1 MRTQFFSIGTV
12 CGLLFL
18 LLACENNLKE
28 VERVAAQRITIPV
41 DKSTGVDLIYSE
53 SATVKAKLLTPELLY
68 YKTTKPY
75 YEMKKGL
82 TIIFLDPRQ
91 HESSRVVAD
100 YGIRKESEKT
110 MELRHNVVVTT
121 HDGKTFKSDELIWD
135 ENTRRFYSNKTVAI
149 QTATQTI
156 YGTRFWS
163 NEDFSYYEIDQSTG
177 NFEVGHQQG
186 F

>member
-1 MRTQFFSIGTV
+1 MRTRSFNISAV

-28 VERVAAQRITIPV
+28 VERIAAQRITIPV

-53 SATVKAKLLTPELLY
+53 GATVKAKLLTSELLY
-68 YKTTKPY
+68 FKTSKPY

-82 TIIFLDPRQ
+82 TIIFLNPQ
-91 HESSRVVAD
+91 QQETSRVVAD
-100 YGIRKESEKT
+100 YGIRKELEKT
-110 MELRHNVVVTT
+110 MELRQNVVVTT
-121 HDGKTFKSDELIWD
+121 KDGKTFKSEELIWD
-135 ENTRRFYSNKTVAI
+135 ENARRFYSTKMVAI
-149 QTATQTI
+149 QTATQLI
-156 YGTRFWS
+156 YGTGFWS

-177 NFEVGHQQG
+177 NFEVGQQQG

>member
-1 MRTQFFSIGTV
+1 MRTRFVHISAV
-12 CGLLFL
+12 CGLLFF

-41 DKSTGVDLIYSE
+41 DKSTGVELIFSE

-68 YKTTKPY
+68 FHTAKPY

-82 TIIFLDPRQ
+82 TIIFLDPKQ
-91 HESSRVVAD
+91 QESSRVVAD
-100 YGIRKESEKT
+100 YGIRKELEKT
-110 MELRHNVVVTT
+110 MELRQHVVVNT
-121 HDGKTFKSDELIWD
+121 HDGKTFKSEELSWD
-135 ENTRRFYSNKTVAI
+135 DNARRFYSTKLVAI
-149 QTATQTI
+149 QTATQLI
-156 YGTRFWS
+156 YGTGFWS

-177 NFEVGHQQG
+177 NFEVGQQQG